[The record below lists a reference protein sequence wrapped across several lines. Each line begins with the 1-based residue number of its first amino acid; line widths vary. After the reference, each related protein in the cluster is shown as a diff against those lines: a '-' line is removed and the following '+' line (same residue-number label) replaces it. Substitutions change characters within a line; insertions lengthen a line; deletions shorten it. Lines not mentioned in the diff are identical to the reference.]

1 MFCPFCRGSPKTTE
15 ETTPSTTS
23 TTTSTTTT
31 TEEATTIEATDSS
44 AEYEYY
50 YEYYDEDEEV
60 ADDEEDVVTTEQTST
75 STSAE
80 LTQAETTVPA
90 AVQDVT
96 LQTLLDLMRSPSAAT
111 IQQHP
116 RTRPTFPPAIR
127 TTTLVY
133 GEAELNGN
141 YLESHRS
148 SVTVDSL
155 ASRVQSA
162 GRLVSTTLR

>member
-1 MFCPFCRGSPKTTE
+1 LFCPFCRGSPKTTE

-80 LTQAETTVPA
+80 LTQATTVPA